1 MMLSKKF
8 IPFLCLSLFTS
19 LFTIAQTQTIREIQL
34 DTITVKSQTKLK
46 VYKSYKRFKKI
57 NWIFNKNIKNNIPRW
72 DSIAFISK
80 IPLLSEKGI
89 IVYKISTPLTHF
101 NDSFLSFQFLLIKV
115 NGGDTTITKYTIG
128 SQAIKHNKLEINPD
142 PFNDTWKPGIDI
154 YLGILIKPKTFDK
167 EIVYKK
173 YYIKTSTS
181 NIILYKA
188 GHYYI
193 STISSDGFES
203 PFTVEYLPL

>member
-1 MMLSKKF
+1 MLSKKI
-8 IPFLCLSLFTS
+8 IPFLCIFLITS

-34 DTITVKSQTKLK
+34 DTITIKSQAKLK
-46 VYKSYKRFKKI
+46 LYKNYKRFKKI
-57 NWIFNKNIKNNIPRW
+57 NWIFNKNSNNSIPRW

-115 NGGDTTITKYTIG
+115 AGEDTTITKYTIG
-128 SQAIKHNKLEINPD
+128 SQVIKHNKLEIDPD
-142 PFNDTWKPGIDI
+142 PFNDTWKPGTDI
-154 YLGILIKPKTFDK
+154 YLGILIKPKIFDR
-167 EIVYKK
+167 EILYKK
-173 YYIKTSTS
+173 YYIKTNNS

-188 GHYYI
+188 GHYYM